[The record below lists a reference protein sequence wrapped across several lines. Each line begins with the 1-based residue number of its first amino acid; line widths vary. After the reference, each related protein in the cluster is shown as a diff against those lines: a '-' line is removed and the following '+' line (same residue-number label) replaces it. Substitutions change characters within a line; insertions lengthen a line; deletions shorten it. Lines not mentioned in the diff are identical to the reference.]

1 MMMTSNLQ
9 RKLLMKSKI
18 VFGLFVVLFA
28 LTLWSCKDTPPT
40 GTVGSTTIQGYVYDA
55 ITGSYLQ
62 NVSTVL
68 MTEAKSETTFT
79 GTDGLFL
86 FKVDLSKLQNQTAT
100 VSIQKFGY
108 VSESFSISVAKDTT
122 LSVGLTLDYSSAA
135 VIVGVVRDSATSYP
149 LRDTK
154 VHLTVPGA
162 DTSIIT
168 GVDGSYRL
176 SADLVDLQSLSALV
190 TVEKSG
196 YRTKQLPVTLTRGQT
211 NNMGNVLLR
220 VDVGSTAGQLMGRVL
235 DNRTRLP
242 ITNANL
248 VLSAG
253 SFLDSTNSSINGDFS
268 FTIDLA
274 GLTAL
279 NGQLR
284 VSNPGYILRTFNII
298 IEKAKTLEVEIILD
312 RDTTAS
318 SALITG
324 ILRDSLTLYP
334 LRNGSIL
341 LTMPGVVDSVITPT
355 DGTFRLTADLVDRDS
370 LPVLITAYKTGYR
383 TKRFTF
389 TIHRGQSTDLGD
401 VLLAVDAASTVA
413 QIVGRVF
420 DSQTKLPLTN
430 AHVTLLSN
438 LLVDSLQTTFSGEYS
453 FSINLQGLP
462 SLPGLLKVEK
472 SGYKQQSVNFNVEA
486 GKQVSNDFYLVR
498 DTTTGIR
505 DSSDSGLYA
514 RSIALMSISAREIS
528 VYGVGGT
535 ESSIITW
542 EVRDSLGFP
551 IDIDHRDTVEFMLI
565 GEPVVGG
572 AYVTPQRAL
581 TNVSGRVATTVNS
594 GTKSGVLQFVA
605 KLYRDRDSVWIS
617 STPVIITVN
626 AGLPDQ
632 VHFTVAAHRYNFPA
646 YDWLGRTDAITVQ
659 VGDKYS
665 NPVKSNTAVYFSTT
679 GGIIGASGFTDRV
692 TGQATVQLQSG
703 NPHPPDTIYGVPNM
717 AKIAAVTMGENGI
730 AVHDTIIILFSG
742 WSQISNVSADS
753 FYVPRSGRSGRI
765 YFKVSDRFGN
775 PLSSGTHIGVSLQYT
790 PPPNSQVNLNV
801 TGFVDVTLGDTQSQG
816 LGTTDFWFEVVDQTQ
831 GGVSSA
837 IPGNVIIRVTSE
849 NGNPPDVSIPGI
861 IGG

>member
-1 MMMTSNLQ
+1 
-9 RKLLMKSKI
+9 MKSKI
-18 VFGLFVVLFA
+18 IFGVFALLFA
-28 LTLWSCKDTPPT
+28 LSFLGCEDTPPT
-40 GTVGSTTIQGYVYDA
+40 SANNTTLVDGYVYDVLS
-55 ITGSYLQ
+55 GSYIQ
-62 NVSTVL
+62 NVTAIL
-68 MTEAKSETTFT
+68 TTDAKSETTFT
-79 GTDGLFL
+79 GADGLFL
-86 FKVDLSKLQNQTAT
+86 FKVDLSGLQNQSAT
-100 VSIQKFGY
+100 LSLQKFGY
-108 VSESFSISVAKDTT
+108 ESELVSISVASDTT
-122 LSVGLTLDYSSAA
+122 LSVGLTVDYSSTAS
-135 VIVGVVRDSATSYP
+135 IVGVIRDSVSSYP

-162 DTSIIT
+162 DTSMIT
-168 GVDGSYRL
+168 GVDGSFRL

-196 YRTKQLPVTLTRGQT
+196 YRTKQIPVTLTRGQT
-211 NNMGNVLLR
+211 SNSGNILLR
-220 VDVGSTAGQLMGRVL
+220 VDAGSTAGQLLGRVL
-235 DNRTRLP
+235 DNRTHSL
-242 ITNANL
+242 ITGAKL

-253 SFLDSTNSSINGDFS
+253 SFVDSTNTSINGDFS
-268 FTIDLA
+268 FTLDLG
-274 GLTAL
+274 GLTAIS
-279 NGQLR
+279 GQLR
-284 VSNPGYILRTFNII
+284 VTNAGYISRTFSVT
-298 IEKAKTLEVEIILD
+298 IEKAKTLEVEILLD

-324 ILRDSLTLYP
+324 VLRDSSTLYP
-334 LRNGSIL
+334 LRGGTML
-341 LTMPGVVDSVITPT
+341 LTLPGVVDSVVTPT

-389 TIHRGQSTDLGD
+389 TIHRGETADLGD
-401 VLLAVDAASTVA
+401 VLLSVDAASTVA

-420 DSQTKLPLTN
+420 DSQSKLPLTN
-430 AHVTLLSN
+430 ALVTLYSN
-438 LLVDSLQTTFSGEYS
+438 LLVDSLATSFSGEYS
-453 FSINLQGLP
+453 FSVNLQGLP

-472 SGYKQQSVNFNVEA
+472 SGYKQQSMNFSVDA
-486 GKQVSNDFYLVR
+486 GKQLSADFYLVR

-514 RSIALMSISAREIS
+514 RSIALMNITAREIS

-551 IDIDHRDTVEFMLI
+551 IDIDHRDTVEFELI
-565 GEPVVGG
+565 GEPVLGG

-605 KLYRDRDSVWIS
+605 KLFRERDAVWIY

-632 VHFTVAAHRYNFPA
+632 PHFTLAAHRYNFPA
-646 YDWLGRTDAITVQ
+646 YDWLGRNDAITVQ
-659 VGDKYS
+659 LGDKYS
-665 NPVKSNTAVYFSTT
+665 NPVKTNTAIYYSTT
-679 GGIIGASGFTDRV
+679 GGIIGASGFTDK

-703 NPHPPDTIYGVPNM
+703 NPHPPDVILGVPNM
-717 AKIAAVTMGENGI
+717 AKIAAVTMGENGVAI
-730 AVHDTIIILFSG
+730 HDTIVILFSG
-742 WSQISNVSADS
+742 WSEIRNISADS
-753 FYVPRSGRSGRI
+753 FFVPRGGRSGRI
-765 YFKVSDRFGN
+765 YFSVSDRFGN

-790 PPPNSQVNLNV
+790 PPPNNSTVNLNV
-801 TGFVDVTLGDTQSQG
+801 TGFINVTLGDTQARG
-816 LGTTDFWFEVVDQTQ
+816 MGTTDFWFEVVDQTV
-831 GGVSSA
+831 GGVASA
-837 IPGNVIIRVTSE
+837 IPSNVIISVTSE